1 MNTSPLPADLP
12 TLGDR
17 TGTLLLSLFQDSYR
31 QEIGAEEDIHRTLPF
46 FATALGLVIAAITYV
61 AGQLPTWE
69 TLRSACPASRERFF
83 DMDLL
88 ACGWP
93 RLLATV
99 LVGLAAILGIAVIA
113 FLAAATNRQAYLR
126 AGPEAE
132 HLNRAMQPQAFHL
145 AHDLVEDVRDQAVAQ
160 DLREQLLADFAR
172 VIAINRGI
180 SLHRYRLRARAV
192 NCLLLSLLC
201 ALTATIL
208 VVAVAKTGQY
218 SR

>member
-31 QEIGAEEDIHRTLPF
+31 QEIGAEEDVHRTLPF

-69 TLRSACPASRERFF
+69 ALRTACPAGQGFF
-83 DMDLL
+83 LDLHMI

-93 RLLATV
+93 RLLAT
-99 LVGLAAILGIAVIA
+99 LLLGLAAMLGVAVIG
-113 FLAAATNRQAYLR
+113 FLAAATRRRPYQR
-126 AGPEAE
+126 AGPEAA
-132 HLNRAMQPQAFHL
+132 HLNRATQMQAFYL
-145 AHDLVEDVRDQAVAQ
+145 ARDLDGDMLDQAVVL
-160 DLREQLLADFAR
+160 DLRQQLLENYAR
-172 VIAINRGI
+172 VIQFNR
-180 SLHRYRLRARAV
+180 SVTLQRYRRRAQAV
-192 NCLLLSLLC
+192 YCLLLSLLC

-208 VVAVAKTGQY
+208 VVAVAKAGQ
-218 SR
+218 